1 MTRLDNNLQAAK
13 LARDRKKDVS
23 GRQRGQT
30 QEEDFSRA
38 ETKVPVEPFRLSL
51 AKHGLSLTRVKT
63 TTLQVNVGLLC
74 NQACRHCHLEAGPKN
89 KKLMDRETAEQVV
102 DLAGRFPFEVIDI
115 TGGAPE
121 MNPNLDYMI
130 ERLAALTPRLMLRSN
145 LTALTRGER
154 DYLIDLCKQNRVVI
168 VASFPSLNEAQ
179 AESQRGKGVFQE
191 SMGVLRKL
199 NSMGYGKPGSGL
211 ELNLVS
217 NPTGAFLPSSQEQL
231 EKRFRHV
238 LENKWGVVFNNLFAF
253 ANVPLGRFRH
263 WLERSGNLEKY
274 LQKLATSFNPCA
286 IEGLMCR
293 SLLSVSWDGY
303 IFDCD
308 FNQAADLYLGGKKT
322 HISELHEL
330 PEPGEPIAISYHCYT
345 CTAGSGFT

>member
-1 MTRLDNNLQAAK
+1 MDQTAQALNKNSKAAEKK
-13 LARDRKKDVS
+13 L
-23 GRQRGQT
+23 
-30 QEEDFSRA
+30 
-38 ETKVPVEPFRLSL
+38 PVEPFGQTL
-51 AKHGLSLTRVKT
+51 AKHGLTLTRVKT

-74 NQACRHCHLEAGPKN
+74 NQACRHCHLGAGPKSE
-89 KKLMDRETAEQVV
+89 KLMDRDIMEQVV
-102 DLAGRFPFEVIDI
+102 SLAQRFSFKAIDI

-121 MNPNLDYMI
+121 MNPRLAEMI

-145 LTALTRGER
+145 LTALGHEQQ
-154 DYLIDLCKQNRVVI
+154 DSLIDFCKQNQVVV

-191 SMGVLRKL
+191 SIRVLRKL

-217 NPTGAFLPSSQEQL
+217 NPTGAFLPSPQDQL
-231 EKRFRHV
+231 EKRFCQV
-238 LENKWGVVFNNLFAF
+238 LENKWGIVFNNLFAF

-263 WLERSGNLEKY
+263 WLERSGNLDAY

-308 FNQAADLYLGGKKT
+308 FNQAAALHLGGKKT
-322 HISELHEL
+322 HISELKEL
-330 PEPGEPIAISYHCYT
+330 PQPGEPIAISYHCYT
-345 CTAGSGFT
+345 CMAGSGFT

>member
-1 MTRLDNNLQAAK
+1 M
-13 LARDRKKDVS
+13 KKDL
-23 GRQRGQT
+23 GMQHAQKLY
-30 QEEDFSRA
+30 EDLNSIK
-38 ETKVPVEPFRLSL
+38 TKIPLEPFRQTL
-51 AKHGLSLTRVKT
+51 AKHGLSLTRVKL

-74 NQACRHCHLEAGPKN
+74 NQACRHCHLEAGPKSE
-89 KKLMDRETAEQVV
+89 KLMDRETMEQVI
-102 DLAGRFPFEVIDI
+102 DLARRFPFEAVDI

-121 MNPNLDYMI
+121 MNPNLGEMI
-130 ERLAALTPRLMLRSN
+130 ERLAALSPRLMLRSN
-145 LTALTRGER
+145 LTALANGEQ
-154 DYLIDLCKQNRVVI
+154 DHLIDLCRQKRVVI
-168 VASFPSLNEAQ
+168 VASFPSLNQAQ

-191 SMGVLRKL
+191 SIGVLRKL

-231 EKRFRHV
+231 EKRFCQV
-238 LENKWGVVFNNLFAF
+238 LENKWGIVFNNLFAF

-263 WLERSGNLEKY
+263 WLERSGNLDKY

-293 SLLSVSWDGY
+293 SLISVSWDGY
-303 IFDCD
+303 LFDCD
-308 FNQAADLYLGGKKT
+308 FNQAADLCLGGKKT
-322 HISELHEL
+322 HISELKEL

-345 CTAGSGFT
+345 CMAGSGFT